1 MNNYSQLL
9 EIHDTTYNK
18 FKSSANPPNFVHMNL
33 HDMKIQ
39 VAFLE
44 EADWYGGRSVS
55 VLSQNRKFPGKRNSL
70 RVLLFVSTLQRD
82 LFGRVEIQR
91 RDPSTR
97 APRTR
102 RPNSSRDP
110 PFFVLSRLLFGMVI
124 FYILFLCLHSQF
136 PPVSI
141 PFQLFN
147 AFLVH
152 SNSLYRTVAVFQI
165 HANSLMFV
173 SLLFPI
179 ARFFYY
185 PSRAFR
191 VFLFLYYLSLSLVR
205 AFIPIR
211 LVLLT

>member
-102 RPNSSRDP
+102 HPNSSRDP
-110 PFFVLSRLLFGMVI
+110 PFLVLSRLLRSEWLSSI
-124 FYILFLCLHSQF
+124 SSFYAYTL
-136 PPVSI
+136 
-141 PFQLFN
+141 N
-147 AFLVH
+147 
-152 SNSLYRTVAVFQI
+152 
-165 HANSLMFV
+165 
-173 SLLFPI
+173 
-179 ARFFYY
+179 
-185 PSRAFR
+185 FR
-191 VFLFLYYLSLSLVR
+191 LFLFLSNCLTLFLFTQTVCIGQSPFFRFTRTRWCSSLFYSLSLV
-205 AFIPIR
+205 FSIIR
-211 LVLLT
+211 LERSESFFFYIIFLCLLSVRSYLFG